1 MTARTVSMG
10 APFGWLMKALDV
22 GRKQPKALF
31 GGFGLLLLVAAVP
44 SVLQL
49 GTQTLFPTA
58 TTALMVVYGLSL
70 LLSLLLMPPLS
81 GSAFRL
87 LHACESGQPAAAS
100 DIFAGIR
107 TPGFALRMILTML
120 LVVAGYL
127 LVFGLLFALLPGKDF
142 FIELFTRAIATPP
155 GGQPDMTGMPD
166 FPPSFLL
173 WFLGAMA
180 AVLVLSNAYMLAFA
194 RAALNERGPVPAC
207 VDGVLGTLK
216 NLLPFTLIALA
227 AVVVGFVAVLIVS
240 VLLVLVV
247 GLLAAMSPAL
257 AIAVAVP
264 IYFGLM
270 LVMYVIAFG
279 YYYHAWRDI
288 YGEPVVAPE
297 DALVA

>member
-31 GGFGLLLLVAAVP
+31 GGFMLLLLVGALP
-44 SVLQL
+44 SLLQL
-49 GTQTLFPTA
+49 GGQTLFPGS
-58 TTALMVVYGLSL
+58 TTLLYTVYGISAVV
-70 LLSLLLMPPLS
+70 SLLLMPPLT

-87 LHACESGQPAAAS
+87 LHACESGQPAVAS
-100 DIFAGIR
+100 DIFAGLR
-107 TPGFALRMILTML
+107 TPGFALRMILTAL
-120 LVVAGYL
+120 LVVLVYM

-142 FIELFTRAIATPP
+142 FIELFTRAAATPP
-155 GGQPDMTGMPD
+155 GGQPDMTGLPD

-180 AVLVLSNAYMLAFA
+180 AMLVLSNAYMLSFA
-194 RAALNERGPVPAC
+194 RAALNERGPLAAC
-207 VDGVLGTLK
+207 VDGLLGTLK

-227 AVVVGFVAVLIVS
+227 AIVAGSIAAVLIA
-240 VLLVLVV
+240 VLAALVL

-257 AIAVAVP
+257 AIAVGVP
-264 IYFGLM
+264 IYLGVM
-270 LVMYVIAFG
+270 LVMYVVAFG
-279 YYYHAWRDI
+279 YYYHAWRAI
-288 YGEPVVAPE
+288 YGEPVAVPE